1 MELDREI
8 SRIEVSE
15 VEIGDR
21 TRSLNEAKVDELVSS
36 ILVSGLMNPIW
47 VSCVRDE
54 DGRPVGY
61 RLISGNHRL
70 AAAKKLDWEF
80 IDARIVDCDEREAR
94 LMEISENLHRAELT
108 VGERADQI
116 AEWISLT
123 TPTPSEVST
132 QVVSNPQGG
141 RPEGGVRAAARELGV
156 NREEARRAVRIA
168 SIAPEAREAAR
179 EAGLDDDQSALL
191 RVAAAAPETQVQVV
205 AGIVKAK
212 AEKAKTTKADRAA
225 KQAANLAQLRKCQAQ
240 AAEAAHIGEAEEY
253 LDARQDEELA
263 EINAHYATLALA
275 PVAVEAV
282 AGIVEAKAEKA
293 KRKAP
298 LIVLDASEYA
308 VESDTPG
315 PTLEQYRFAYFN
327 RANDAAKFAMWPDA
341 GHAPDQE
348 MLEWA
353 DLVIEKWTE
362 LRSKF
367 ASVLQPPTVVE
378 VVAGIEPTDGEDDLS
393 PGKLDVAALLKP
405 LLAPTIIKPKA
416 KAVEFAVL
424 KPAPKN
430 KRSKIGEVRQ
440 ATPEAIAA
448 YNAKL
453 AEAA

>member
-116 AEWISLT
+116 AEWIRLT
-123 TPTPSEVST
+123 QPAQLGPAVLSDGRSSGPQHAPSGI
-132 QVVSNPQGG
+132 N
-141 RPEGGVRAAARELGV
+141 AATRELGIT
-156 NREEARRAVRIA
+156 RQEGQRAVRIA
-168 SIAPEAREAAR
+168 SIAPEARAAAR

-253 LDARQDEELA
+253 LDARLDEELA

-348 MLEWA
+348 MLEW
-353 DLVIEKWTE
+353 VG
-362 LRSKF
+362 RSR
-367 ASVLQPPTVVE
+367 
-378 VVAGIEPTDGEDDLS
+378 
-393 PGKLDVAALLKP
+393 
-405 LLAPTIIKPKA
+405 
-416 KAVEFAVL
+416 
-424 KPAPKN
+424 N
-430 KRSKIGEVRQ
+430 
-440 ATPEAIAA
+440 
-448 YNAKL
+448 
-453 AEAA
+453 